1 MFLGEP
7 TEDETVPGSSGGPDP
22 KAILGEC
29 CKTTV
34 TIEEC
39 HEFKS
44 DVGMFVCRQQE
55 AVQCFTHIRRFYF
68 IGMFTMVV

>member
-7 TEDETVPGSSGGPDP
+7 TEVDTVPASSGGPDP

-34 TIEEC
+34 TIQEC
-39 HEFKS
+39 HEFKN
-44 DVGMFVCRQQE
+44 D
-55 AVQCFTHIRRFYF
+55 
-68 IGMFTMVV
+68 IGMTLITNTNFRLKDSHE

>member
-7 TEDETVPGSSGGPDP
+7 TEDETVPASSGSPDP
-22 KAILGEC
+22 KAFLGEC

-39 HEFKS
+39 HEFKG
-44 DVGMFVCRQQE
+44 D
-55 AVQCFTHIRRFYF
+55 
-68 IGMFTMVV
+68 IGMFCM